1 MPTRSHPRCAS
12 IARLLLPTPLSSTAA
27 TIVGS
32 LLLPLGAS
40 AQAVDASSAP
50 TPSPVLAPVAP
61 VSPAPSLEDQLDVEG
76 GLRAAD
82 VVQAVVETSH
92 DRRARLADVAAARAE
107 IDRATYGYVPRVGV
121 SVGYAR
127 LSEITAPTL
136 GVIAAPADQSTRGL
150 IPAGSPLVAI
160 PLQFPVIL
168 DQTQIRAQV
177 VIPVTDYF
185 LRVMPAHD
193 AAEHGTHAAEA
204 LVDVTERRLAL
215 EAETL
220 YWSWARASLS
230 VVVAEQA
237 LAAAEAHRDDAQRLV
252 GAGIVLES
260 DLARAEAQVAGMQ
273 ELVGTAAHARDAA
286 GDRLRTIMHVDRLAT
301 GIGDRLDAVSS
312 TASLEDDVAAALATR
327 PELRALEAQLSAS
340 EAQRTIQLAGMIP
353 RVDVVGEALLANPNP
368 RYVPQAERFDFTWQ
382 IGAQASWQ
390 LADTLAADASQR
402 SLEARIDALRESREV
417 AREGIRAEIVD
428 AHRALADATLATQT
442 REAQVHAAERA
453 LDQASAV
460 YRVGR
465 GNSLVVID
473 AQTLLVRAR
482 LDLLAAR
489 IDHRI
494 AEARR
499 RRAIGE

>member
-1 MPTRSHPRCAS
+1 VLLLGALVAPS
-12 IARLLLPTPLSSTAA
+12 IAE
-27 TIVGS
+27 
-32 LLLPLGAS
+32 
-40 AQAVDASSAP
+40 AQAPEATEAISSPSGSIDAR
-50 TPSPVLAPVAP
+50 VVA
-61 VSPAPSLEDQLDVEG
+61 PAPSLDERLGVPG

-82 VVQAVVETSH
+82 VVEAIVQSSH
-92 DRRARLADVAAARAE
+92 DRRARLADLAAARAE
-107 IDRATYGYVPRVGV
+107 IDRATYNYVPRVGL
-121 SVGYAR
+121 SIGYAR
-127 LSEITAPTL
+127 LSDITAPTL
-136 GVIAAPADQSTRGL
+136 GVLAAPADQSTRGL
-150 IPAGSPLVAI
+150 IPAGSPLVAV

-185 LRVMPAHD
+185 LRVMPGHD
-193 AAEHGTHAAEA
+193 AAEHGADAAEA

-237 LAAAEAHRDDAQRLV
+237 LAAAEAHRDDARRLV

-286 GDRLRTIMHVDRLAT
+286 SDRLRTLMHVDRLSD
-301 GIGDRLDAVSS
+301 GIGDRLDPVSS
-312 TASLEDDVAAALATR
+312 SASLEDDVTAALATR
-327 PELRALEAQLSAS
+327 PELRALDAQLSAN
-340 EAQRTIQLAGMIP
+340 EAQRTISLAGMIP

-368 RYVPQAERFDFTWQ
+368 RYVPQTERFDFTWQ
-382 IGAQASWQ
+382 LGAQASWQ
-390 LADTLAADASQR
+390 LADALGADVSQR
-402 SLEARIDALRESREV
+402 SLESRIEAIRESREV
-417 AREGIRAEIVD
+417 AREGIRAEVVD
-428 AHRALADATLATQT
+428 AHRALADATLATET
-442 REAQVHAAERA
+442 RQAQVHAAERA
-453 LDQASAV
+453 LEQASAV